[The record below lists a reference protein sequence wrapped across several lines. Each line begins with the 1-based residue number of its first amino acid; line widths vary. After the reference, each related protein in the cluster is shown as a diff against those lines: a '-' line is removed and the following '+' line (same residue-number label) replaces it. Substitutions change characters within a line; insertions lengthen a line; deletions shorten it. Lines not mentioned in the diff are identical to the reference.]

1 MDKIIA
7 EGKKGNLAIRIT
19 EMGSAKVRLIN
30 NVHVE
35 QLNEK
40 TFKVSIDFNKDPD
53 PHMSCNVSTGDG
65 WDGIDYQNDID
76 HPGPTGFS
84 WMDVMFKWMG
94 KGKSDLEMKWSTYET
109 GDDTDRVHFDSLFIS
124 EILVTQVTNRED
136 GNETLTMKI

>member
-19 EMGSAKVRLIN
+19 EMGSATVRLIN

-35 QLNEK
+35 QLNEN

-53 PHMSCNVSTGDG
+53 PNMSCNVSTGDG
-65 WDGIDYQNDID
+65 WDGIDYQNDVY

-84 WMDVMFKWMG
+84 WMNVMFKWLG
-94 KGKSDLEMKWSTYET
+94 EGKSDLEMKWSTYET